1 MRLFTILTLLRSTL
15 INGMWTIE
23 QQQNEILPLLIKIL
37 RNNTTDILDGKEES
51 QFVTNQQMIEQF

>member
-1 MRLFTILTLLRSTL
+1 MRLFTLLNLLKSTL
-15 INGMWTIE
+15 INGMWTIQ

-37 RNNTTDILDGKEES
+37 RNNTVDILEGKEES

>member
-1 MRLFTILTLLRSTL
+1 MRLFTILNLLRSTL

-37 RNNTTDILDGKEES
+37 RNNTTDILEGKE
-51 QFVTNQQMIEQF
+51 